1 MAQLD
6 VEPKK
11 SNNDWWKWLLGILAA
26 IAIIW
31 LIVESTGND
40 DADDV
45 NDRRDRETQIDTTNR
60 VSLNTKAVASY
71 GDYSSKA

>member
-6 VEPKK
+6 VEKK

-31 LIVESTGND
+31 FIVESMD
-40 DADDV
+40 DDEVNETDDM
-45 NDRRDRETQIDTTNR
+45 RETRMDTTR
-60 VSLNTKAVASY
+60 TGSLNNVQVAKY